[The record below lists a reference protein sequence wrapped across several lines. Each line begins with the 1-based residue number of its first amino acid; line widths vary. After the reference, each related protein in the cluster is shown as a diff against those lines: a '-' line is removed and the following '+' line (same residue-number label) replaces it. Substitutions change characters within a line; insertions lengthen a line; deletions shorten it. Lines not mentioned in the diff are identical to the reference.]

1 MYAISKEVQVHYPSE
16 FEPEKYICALGDLH
30 MEHTGLL
37 VRGDF
42 IKGSGLDTLSLQSKL
57 STDGNLSCRGY

>member
-1 MYAISKEVQVHYPSE
+1 
-16 FEPEKYICALGDLH
+16 

-42 IKGSGLDTLSLQSKL
+42 MKGSGLDTLFLQSKL